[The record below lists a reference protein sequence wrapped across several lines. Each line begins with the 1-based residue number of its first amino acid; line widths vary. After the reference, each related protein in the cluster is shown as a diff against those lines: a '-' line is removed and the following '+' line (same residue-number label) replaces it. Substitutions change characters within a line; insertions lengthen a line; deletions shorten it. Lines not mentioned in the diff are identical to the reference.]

1 MTPRR
6 TDEIRTAARGCWP
19 DILARLGVDAALI
32 DGRNRPCPGCGGRD
46 RFQFNRRSAAGAFS
60 CRSHPDGG
68 GDGFDLVRHVF
79 EADFSTACRMVA
91 EAMGMEAGNGE
102 PRRIAPPLRL
112 AHPAPAEDCHRQR
125 EKMARL
131 WDEGKA
137 ITANNSAG
145 RYHVRRC
152 LPLPEHGEALRFHS
166 ALPYWRQ
173 GDDGEPE
180 FIGRPPAMLARI
192 VGTDGEPVGLH
203 RIYLEP
209 DGGKFA
215 VDGLPN
221 KKIMKAGE
229 LHGAAVRLALPTDGR
244 LWITE
249 GIEDAAAVMAM
260 SGIPAWAALSASLMP
275 GIWLPDDVDRV
286 YIGADADPAGQRAA
300 HALAERMHG
309 EGRKV
314 WICTPAAPFK
324 DWNEELIARE
334 ARRAA

>member
-6 TDEIRTAARGCWP
+6 TDEIRAAARGCWP

-46 RFQFNRRSAAGAFS
+46 RFQFNRRSEAGAFS
-60 CRSHPDGG
+60 CRAHPDGG
-68 GDGFDLVRHVF
+68 GDGFSLVRHVF
-79 EADFSTACRMVA
+79 EVDFAAAARMVA
-91 EAMGMEAGNGE
+91 EALGMDAVNGE
-102 PRRIAPPLRL
+102 PRRIAPLLRL
-112 AHPAPAEDCHRQR
+112 AHPAHAEDCHRQR
-125 EKMARL
+125 EKAARL
-131 WDEGKA
+131 WHEAKT
-137 ITANNSAG
+137 ITEDDPAW
-145 RYHVRRC
+145 RYLVRRC
-152 LPLPEHGEALRFHS
+152 LPLPKRDDALRFHP

-173 GDDGEPE
+173 RDDGEPE
-180 FIGRPPAMLARI
+180 FIGKPPAMLARI
-192 VGTDGEPVGLH
+192 IGADGEPAGLH

-215 VDGLPN
+215 VDGLPC
-221 KKIMKAGE
+221 KKILKAGN
-229 LHGAAVRLALPTDGR
+229 LHGAAVRLAPPTDGR

-275 GIWLPDDVDRV
+275 GVWLPDDVDRV
-286 YIGADADPAGQRAA
+286 YIGADADSPGQRAA

-314 WICTPAAPFK
+314 WICTPAAPFL